1 MLAEFAATGAVSET
15 REARFSPLT
24 TGFLWVL
31 ALGLATLVL
40 VLHASGFDFAA
51 PAQSLVPVAD
61 AISGAMAW
69 FTVHFRAACRAI
81 TWLFQWPLGW
91 FRQLLLAL
99 PWPVVI
105 LVTAALGYRA
115 GGLRLALFCAAAL
128 FYIVVTGYWPMAAAT
143 LASVLVAVPL
153 SVAVGLGVG
162 IAAFRSASVRRVVE
176 PVLDLMQTIPFF
188 SYIIPILVLFGIGPV
203 VGLVASAIYAIPP
216 MVRNVVLA
224 LERVPPD
231 VVELGLMSGSTARQL
246 LWWVE
251 LPTGAATILIGVN
264 QTVMAALSMVV
275 IAAMVGGVND
285 IGLEV
290 YNTMREAKFGQSL
303 LSGLVI
309 ALIAMVTD
317 RITRGF
323 AHGGED
329 IGGKARWRLFY
340 GGVAA
345 SVVVLVALAIVF
357 PSLWAYPD
365 SARFYPAAAMNS
377 ALDWFTRTAFPV
389 TSAVK
394 AWTVYF
400 LMLPFKIGLP
410 ASVRPSF
417 WGFAMSPAVSI
428 VFSALAATLTL
439 VAWWLKGWQAA
450 VAVAVIG
457 CFYYFGT
464 LGMPWPATVIIATA
478 LALSTGGLPTGL
490 IMLLSLFFILVNG
503 MWAGAMVSVQLA
515 AIGVLFSFVI
525 GASLGISAALSDRV
539 SAVLRPIC
547 DTLQTMPIFVFLIP
561 AIMVFLVGEFTA
573 LIATI
578 LYAIVPSIRYTEH
591 GLRSVPPEIVE
602 AARAMG
608 TGRWQRLRQVELP
621 LALPEIMLGLN
632 QTIMMALAMVV
643 VAALVGA
650 RGLGEQVMIALN
662 QANPGTGLVSGL
674 AIALIAIATDRIIQS
689 WAAQRKEALGLG

>member
-1 MLAEFAATGAVSET
+1 ML
-15 REARFSPLT
+15 
-24 TGFLWVL
+24 
-31 ALGLATLVL
+31 
-40 VLHASGFDFAA
+40 SGFDFAA

-69 FTVHFRAACRAI
+69 FTSHFRAACRAI

-162 IAAFRSASVRRVVE
+162 IAAFRSATVRRVVE

-231 VVELGLMSGSTARQL
+231 VVESGLMSGSTARQL

-264 QTVMAALSMVV
+264 QTVMAAL
-275 IAAMVGGVND
+275 
-285 IGLEV
+285 E
-290 YNTMREAKFGQSL
+290 
-303 LSGLVI
+303 
-309 ALIAMVTD
+309 
-317 RITRGF
+317 
-323 AHGGED
+323 HGGDRSDGRRRQRYRARGLQHHARGEVRPEPAVGAGD
-329 IGGKARWRLFY
+329 RAHCHGHRPDYPRLRPWREEIGRQAQWRLFY
-340 GGVAA
+340 GGIAA
-345 SVVVLVALAIVF
+345 SVVVLVALAIMF

-365 SARFYPAAAMNS
+365 SARFYPAAAMNA

-389 TSAVK
+389 TSAIK

-400 LMLPFKIGLP
+400 VMLPFKIGLP

-417 WGFAMSPAVSI
+417 WGFAMSPAVTI
-428 VFSALAATLTL
+428 FFSALVAALTL
-439 VAWWLKGWQAA
+439 AAWWLKGWRAA

-478 LALSTGGLPTGL
+478 LALSTGGLPTAL
-490 IMLLSLFFILVNG
+490 IMLARACSSSWSTVCG
-503 MWAGAMVSVQLA
+503 RAPWCRCSWRRSGCCS
-515 AIGVLFSFVI
+515 
-525 GASLGISAALSDRV
+525 
-539 SAVLRPIC
+539 
-547 DTLQTMPIFVFLIP
+547 
-561 AIMVFLVGEFTA
+561 
-573 LIATI
+573 
-578 LYAIVPSIRYTEH
+578 PSSS
-591 GLRSVPPEIVE
+591 GLRS
-602 AARAMG
+602 A
-608 TGRWQRLRQVELP
+608 
-621 LALPEIMLGLN
+621 
-632 QTIMMALAMVV
+632 
-643 VAALVGA
+643 
-650 RGLGEQVMIALN
+650 
-662 QANPGTGLVSGL
+662 SGP
-674 AIALIAIATDRIIQS
+674 R
-689 WAAQRKEALGLG
+689 